1 MSKKNNKQ
9 VMHVSDFGLF
19 VEVIRSASKI
29 LESAKITFSQNGV
42 EIYGCKG
49 YQTRCEFMSNSIWA
63 DEEVSIVIQ
72 RLDMFCKVLMSVKDI
87 HQDDYSDFKFI
98 IDLPKVLFESK
109 KFKTKFQTQNE
120 ELDSIRKWFSTKV
133 SAQLTP
139 IFEFTTTS
147 DLIKRING
155 HSFIFDKL
163 DDIRVYLETKDDME
177 KNTVF
182 ATIGN
187 KETDL
192 SNEITLKFGIVNA
205 GKIADGTKLILDLEH
220 LNMFNA
226 LQSDD
231 IKIFLPEKFPM
242 LVSKTVVQG
251 KNETF
256 FKMNVYNAL
265 LKA

>member
-1 MSKKNNKQ
+1 
-9 VMHVSDFGLF
+9 
-19 VEVIRSASKI
+19 
-29 LESAKITFSQNGV
+29 
-42 EIYGCKG
+42 
-49 YQTRCEFMSNSIWA
+49 MSNAITS
-63 DEEVSIVIQ
+63 DEEISIVIQ

-98 IDLPKVLFESK
+98 VDLPKVLFESK

-120 ELDSIRKWFSTKV
+120 ELDSIKKWFSTKV
-133 SAQLTP
+133 STQLAPT
-139 IFEFTTTS
+139 FEFTTTS
-147 DLIKRING
+147 DLIKRINS

-163 DDIRVYLETKDDME
+163 DDVRIYLETKDDME
-177 KNTVF
+177 KNSVF

-192 SNEITLKFGIVNA
+192 SNEITLKFGIVTA
-205 GKIADGTKLILDLEH
+205 GKIPNGAKLILDLEH

-226 LQSDD
+226 LQSNE

-242 LVSKTVVQG
+242 LVSKTIVQG
-251 KNETF
+251 KNGTF